1 MATLV
6 KYMTYDTQS
15 FATFFN
21 WCKSGISDAFNTFGW
36 VSSNDGGCM
45 NTTATQGTA
54 TITNIAITSNVVAVT
69 VSTMTQSFTPGQTIQ
84 FSSVGTNTFL
94 NGLIMIVQAS
104 PAPTTTT
111 FSATSVSFSHANVGS
126 AADTGT
132 ITAFTNWST
141 ATAIPDTVPNAAAGV
156 QNPVWWGQ
164 YRFRGP
170 WQNTTGTF
178 TNLQRINNQVIITVS
193 NNTITSAMV
202 GATLVITGVANANFS
217 TNGSSSQMN
226 LNSGGTLTPASGWPI
241 LAVTATTIT
250 INTLANP
257 GSDIGSTSVS
267 AGTGTPQYVGT
278 NSQSVANLVPSD
290 IVTYNGDVYIYST
303 TTLYG
308 SSPIAPGTNSAGT
321 NWRRIWYEIWKSND
335 ALSSTNPLYFKI
347 VYAQY
352 AQTSTPNTPMIFFQF
367 GSATDGAGNITL
379 NYNWNAGPGL
389 GTTAFAAA
397 TGPVSSLSSDTVTTT
412 PMTGSGLWESDFSGA
427 SGRFTALLWR
437 TFNVTASTPCM
448 VINIERSK
456 DNSGN
461 DTDAYWTVIV
471 HMSTV
476 ANNYGSFQQS
486 IFKPGT
492 GSLGI
497 IQAPQGSTTLLP
509 PITTLSCAFA
519 QTLSNQIPFL
529 PVFPMVGY
537 VGNPMLN
544 VISMKAGDAAEGNIV
559 TATFYGTTHPYLIS
573 KVGNGTRGGPGNFG
587 VETTGNAQNACGIR
601 WE

>member
-15 FATFFN
+15 LATHFN
-21 WCKSGISDAFNTFGW
+21 WAKSGISDSFNTLGW
-36 VSSNDGGCM
+36 IASNDGGAL
-45 NTTATQGTA
+45 NSTANQGTA
-54 TITNIAITSNVVAVT
+54 TITNISITSNVVAVT

-84 FSSVGTNTFL
+84 FSGVGTNTFL
-94 NGLIMIVQAS
+94 NGLIMIVQSS

-111 FSATSVSFSHANVGS
+111 FSATSNSFSHANVGS
-126 AADTGT
+126 GADTGT

-141 ATAIPDTVPNAAAGV
+141 ITAIPDAIPNAASGV
-156 QNPVWWGQ
+156 QNPGWWGT

-178 TNLQRINNQVIITVS
+178 TNLQRTNNQVIITVS

-202 GATLVITGVANANFS
+202 GAGLQITGVASTNFS
-217 TNGSSSQMN
+217 TASATQIN
-226 LNSGGTLTPASGWPI
+226 LNSNPSGGWPI

-250 INTLANP
+250 INTLNQP
-257 GSDIGSTSVS
+257 GSDIASTGVA
-267 AGTGTPQYVGT
+267 AGTGTPQYIGT
-278 NSQSVANLVPSD
+278 NSQTVANIVPSD
-290 IVTYNGDVYIYST
+290 VVTYNGDVYIYCST
-303 TTLYG
+303 SAYG
-308 SSPIAPGTNSAGT
+308 TSPVIPGNNTA
-321 NWRRIWYEIWKSND
+321 NWKRIWYEIWKSND

-347 VYAQY
+347 FYSSY
-352 AQTSTPNTPMIFFQF
+352 AQTSTPSTPAIFFYF
-367 GSATDGAGNITL
+367 GSATDGAGNINL
-379 NYNWNAGPGL
+379 NYNWNASPGL
-389 GTTAFAAA
+389 GTTAFAANQ
-397 TGPVSSLSSDTVTTT
+397 GPTDSLSNDTVSTT
-412 PMTGSGLWESDFSGA
+412 PMTGNALWESDFSGS

-437 TFNVTASTPCM
+437 TYNVVAATPCM
-448 VINIERSK
+448 IMNIERSK

-461 DTDAYWTVIV
+461 DTDAYWTVII
-471 HMSTV
+471 HSTTT

-492 GSLGI
+492 GALGVM
-497 IQAPQGSTTLLP
+497 QAPQGSTSLIP
-509 PITTLSCAFA
+509 PIVTLTISGS

-544 VISMKAGDAAEGNIV
+544 VISMKAGDCAEGNII
-559 TATFYGTTHPYLIS
+559 TATFYGTTHPYLVS
-573 KVGNGTRGGPGNFG
+573 KVGNGSRGGPGSFG
-587 VETTGNAQNACGIR
+587 AMTAGTAANGCGIR